1 MAYPLPSG
9 RTMYMGSSPSTHT
22 PGSRASCTA
31 SLSATKGCREII
43 SEHPVHISVPA
54 SASTTWEILIFKPP
68 LRNSDISACCCTWR
82 LRNIAF
88 AENYSGPRG
97 YPGRGSDRSPDR
109 GEGSRHRSEEHNS
122 ELQSLKHL

>member
-31 SLSATKGCREII
+31 SPSVTKGCREII
-43 SEHPVHISVPA
+43 SLHPVHISVPA

-68 LRNSDISACCCTWR
+68 LRNSDISA
-82 LRNIAF
+82 
-88 AENYSGPRG
+88 RG
-97 YPGRGSDRSPDR
+97 LHLEAANSHQAQPTSRRGAGTRACR
-109 GEGSRHRSEEHNS
+109 VRSEEHTS
-122 ELQSLKHL
+122 ELQSLRHLVCRLLLEKKK

>member
-43 SEHPVHISVPA
+43 SLHPVHISVPA

-68 LRNSDISACCCTWR
+68 LRNSDISACGLHLAPTKYC
-82 LRNIAF
+82 
-88 AENYSGPRG
+88 
-97 YPGRGSDRSPDR
+97 
-109 GEGSRHRSEEHNS
+109 RSEEHTS
-122 ELQSLKHL
+122 ELQSLRHLVC

>member
-43 SEHPVHISVPA
+43 SLHPVHISVPA

-68 LRNSDISACCCTWR
+68 PGNSDISAR
-82 LRNIAF
+82 GLHYRRRNIALTENHSLTVVALIGAPTVRRGLDTTA
-88 AENYSGPRG
+88 AEI
-97 YPGRGSDRSPDR
+97 
-109 GEGSRHRSEEHNS
+109 
-122 ELQSLKHL
+122 